1 MKGGDEERRK
11 EGEMDT
17 IDDAIIRMRADGR
30 TDSLARRSLLK
41 RQNDGRPRRR
51 KSRYLQLGL
60 KCGESSSFLC
70 SLVILK

>member
-17 IDDAIIRMRADGR
+17 IDDAIIRMRAR
-30 TDSLARRSLLK
+30 TDSLARHSLLK

-51 KSRYLQLGL
+51 KSLYLQLGL
-60 KCGESSSFLC
+60 QCGESSSFLC